1 MLAEQRE
8 EVHVIDGEAPA
19 SATAPPSAWRL
30 LGIEPGVQEAPYAD
44 VARPGV
50 QQLFRHE
57 PRRLL
62 DMGCASG
69 AVGAGL
75 KQSIRGLWVWGCE
88 LNEQAAK
95 MAATRL
101 DRVTT
106 LPRAQWS
113 EDDLARVRSLDT
125 VLLLDV
131 LEHMYNPWGELEF
144 LASRLPADAQVIV
157 SMPNIRHISILEA
170 LARGAFPYAPTGIL
184 DITHIRFF
192 TPAGMEQ
199 MFNETG
205 FEIEQTW
212 ILTVSQTAKIERFP
226 AQVAVGKL
234 ALTVDSEQ
242 EWDQL
247 NAVQFGFRLRPR
259 PRG

>member
-1 MLAEQRE
+1 
-8 EVHVIDGEAPA
+8 
-19 SATAPPSAWRL
+19 
-30 LGIEPGVQEAPYAD
+30 
-44 VARPGV
+44 
-50 QQLFRHE
+50 
-57 PRRLL
+57 
-62 DMGCASG
+62 
-69 AVGAGL
+69 
-75 KQSIRGLWVWGCE
+75 

-95 MAATRL
+95 IAASRL
-101 DRVTT
+101 DHVST

-113 EDDLARVRSLDT
+113 QDELARVRSLDT

-144 LASRLPADAQVIV
+144 LAKHLPADAQVIV
-157 SMPNIRHISILEA
+157 SIPNIRHVSILES

-205 FEIEQTW
+205 FEVEQTW
-212 ILTVSQTAKIERFP
+212 ILTMSQTTKIERFP
-226 AQVAVGKL
+226 AQVSAGKL
-234 ALTVDSEQ
+234 TLTVESEQ

-247 NAVQFGFRLRPR
+247 NAVQFGFRLRPK
-259 PRG
+259 PRA